1 MKDEIFH
8 KNNGFIFIS
17 INGIIKISNKR
28 SSWPEIFCEK
38 DYNNNLLEVKF
49 RISFTN

>member
-38 DYNNNLLEVKF
+38 GYTTKSAE
-49 RISFTN
+49 